1 MPLPLGFLMRKQ
13 FQGFQNIHVVTYL
26 IIPRVI
32 KTSLTLLHDGF
43 SLSPQKIASLFLVIL
58 E

>member
-13 FQGFQNIHVVTYL
+13 FQGFQSIHVVTYF
-26 IIPRVI
+26 IVPRVT
-32 KTSLTLLHDGF
+32 KTSITLLHYGF
-43 SLSPQKIASLFLVIL
+43 SLSPQKIANLFLVIL